1 LNPTVIAFLDASA
14 LIYLIEGSA
23 PLAAKTRRLLV
34 RLQAECGGL
43 RTAVSRLT
51 WLECR
56 VGPIKAGDAALL
68 AVYDAFFALPDLLTV
83 EMDAQVVEL
92 ATVIRAY
99 HGLKT
104 PDALQAACCLQLG
117 VAHVFITGDAAFSR
131 VPGLKVERIG

>member
-1 LNPTVIAFLDASA
+1 VIAFLDANA
-14 LIYLIEGSA
+14 LIYLIEGTAS
-23 PLAAKTRRLLV
+23 LAAKTRQCLA
-34 RLQAECGGL
+34 RLQAEHGNL

-56 VGPIKAGDAALL
+56 GGPLKANDAALL
-68 AVYDAFFALPDLLTV
+68 AVYDAFFARPDLLTV

-92 ATVIRAY
+92 ATIIRAC

-117 VAHVFITGDAAFSR
+117 AAHVLVTGDAALRR
-131 VPGLKVERIG
+131 VPGLKVERIS